1 MPQRNGQQ
9 AASTK
14 KQSQSQQTSSQ
25 YKNLLSPS
33 GKGQSNSKAKIN
45 KHAPSQSQSQ
55 VQTSNEELA
64 TLQQQEVEVLESIL
78 GPDFSRVDAD
88 AQSAWHKSATASPIA
103 SAQSSCSFQII
114 LRPDT
119 DSLKSSV
126 YATTRFR
133 LPIRYPLLPP
143 IITVLTGNSAL
154 KGLSSNHVKGLQDLL
169 TSKAKELAGGG
180 EMIWDLV
187 SAAQE
192 YISSNNLERISG
204 PNRSLEEEKR
214 LREVERQKDL
224 RKKAQEESR
233 KRSKEEEERATKIA
247 QLIREQSEKNTAMM
261 QQEKDRKRDAM
272 AFSPSDTQL
281 MGYLGEQAETEK
293 NLAQKTE
300 FFMDPINVD
309 GQLTHQ
315 VIVGPLMRSTPL
327 SSIHLVESSQNRSQT
342 WLMESY
348 GINSAYYD
356 SSIGKRIL
364 EEVEWELEVLRKVHC
379 DKLVNILASAL
390 ISPSV
395 NDGLTSKRLLVIH
408 ENTSGPSAEVL
419 LSHCVQLPWS
429 RVRFYALDLIEALD
443 VLHNRNVL
451 HRDVSLEN
459 IILEQSPGKIA
470 KAKLARPGY
479 ARRLHDM
486 NIANP
491 LTDHSTT
498 ASSFFKAR
506 AGWDAPEITL
516 QEKENH
522 AAGAGKL
529 TYTRKRDIWQL
540 GVTLLQMLLGPQIV
554 DANRSPDEFF
564 QAAQADKTLLGGL
577 EPHVVMLLRG
587 MLENSVRKR
596 PTTTELRNRFEDL
609 IRYEEEEQGSATLD
623 VPYQRNISGD
633 EPGPLALA
641 RKGLARTKSEQ
652 EDVFRPGSFWQ
663 LGRDRTAVG
672 NTSRYENDFEELQLL
687 GKGAYGS
694 VFRARNKLDGRDYAI
709 KKIRLSASA
718 ENDEKTLREIT
729 ALSRLSHQNIVR
741 YVTCWIQTQDDP
753 AGTSTTDGTAS
764 TSTNQ
769 FSSKDFILPGLND
782 DFLSVGH
789 DAFSQNASHVRFGNS
804 DSENDDDEDEESSS
818 YGNGKMKSSMHSSV
832 GKLKQNGHSTDS
844 SDDDSSSDD
853 GSTSDEEMTHSK
865 IHQSFSLPAQ
875 PNISAKPRWLFIQ
888 MEFVGFQTLREVIDK
903 GLSIEESWRLF
914 RQMIEALAHVASLGI
929 IHRDLKPSNIL
940 IFGEEGINKMDN
952 KITPASLRAGDGSS
966 AVGPVGDIKIGD
978 FGLATT
984 TTSGQQMNDSIT
996 GGLPAYGTGIAAT
1009 GGEESVDQTT
1019 EIGTNL
1025 YIAPEVL
1032 KAGSSRYDHK
1042 VDVYAAGIVFFEML
1056 ASQRVYKTGMER
1068 IQILRDLRSK
1078 EVRFPDGWN
1087 EAQMPAQ
1094 TKILRKLLSHDP
1106 NERLSPLE
1114 LLKSDLLPPKMED
1127 EYIAEC
1133 MRLLSMPDST
1143 YNLQLMDSLFSRKE
1157 TFEEHEAR
1165 DFTFDTGSNEGAGL
1179 DNRFIGVASR
1189 YLRALFHRNGAVELE
1204 APLLIPPNELYANQE
1219 QKPVDMLD
1227 KTGKVVQLPFDLV
1240 VPFARMVARVE
1251 QSRFKRYAI
1260 APVFRPNLL
1269 AGGQP
1274 RSVIEVDF
1282 DIVAPEKTPAA
1293 EAEVLAVVDEMLD
1306 EVPGLNGSEWI
1317 IQISHGAILDLL
1329 LERVPSSRRDQAI
1342 AAIGK
1347 LTGSTSKNAA
1357 AQARVRLSTLGLPR
1371 SITDEIDNANIS
1383 DDIDV
1388 VNEKLQRLIAVDL
1401 RPRLARA
1408 TEEIRQVIESAQQFG
1423 VQRKF
1428 LFTPLLVTNPAFY
1441 RDNVYFVIMRG
1452 KGKRR
1457 DVLASGGRYDAL
1469 LKRFASPTL
1478 NRAPAH
1484 AVGVQIA
1491 LGRIAI
1497 ALAKHQEAKMMG
1509 ALNSGNDERTL
1520 FGPFMPRRC
1529 DVYVASAPGLLSTR
1543 MEICRELWSANISAD
1558 LAYEH
1563 ALEESPE
1570 LLASTCKAEGILFL
1584 VLARSRGSIV
1594 KVKSIVTRSEHEV
1607 HRWELVTWIAD
1618 RIQRLRNQV
1627 SGKDANESNLSAL
1640 MSGAMVT
1647 GSEHRAIATTGTGGN
1662 AGAAGGAG
1670 IASSVTGNAIQ
1681 QYAGEVE
1688 VILPERQ
1695 HEKRRADKHGYN
1707 DTRRGRKQAHLGPL
1721 QENAARQVAKMIEE
1735 MTGSGSNVMINTTK
1749 FPILAVDV
1757 GMNSVPNTGNNM
1769 NTQNAIA
1776 SGQGFAQ
1783 SPTGFA
1789 SSQWTSQ
1796 SNLFATQSGTS
1807 GGNSGGISGAN
1818 AGNAFHRLCA
1828 AAIARN
1834 DDGLWKLFLDTLST
1848 FEEREYGKQ
1857 LRRRIRE
1864 LEGRAWLVS
1873 IRVEGAITLI

>member
-1 MPQRNGQQ
+1 
-9 AASTK
+9 
-14 KQSQSQQTSSQ
+14 
-25 YKNLLSPS
+25 
-33 GKGQSNSKAKIN
+33 
-45 KHAPSQSQSQ
+45 
-55 VQTSNEELA
+55 
-64 TLQQQEVEVLESIL
+64 
-78 GPDFSRVDAD
+78 
-88 AQSAWHKSATASPIA
+88 
-103 SAQSSCSFQII
+103 
-114 LRPDT
+114 
-119 DSLKSSV
+119 
-126 YATTRFR
+126 
-133 LPIRYPLLPP
+133 
-143 IITVLTGNSAL
+143 
-154 KGLSSNHVKGLQDLL
+154 
-169 TSKAKELAGGG
+169 
-180 EMIWDLV
+180 MIWDLV
-187 SAAQE
+187 SAAQD

-224 RKKAQEESR
+224 RRKAQEESR

-247 QLIREQSEKNTAMM
+247 QLIREQSEKNTAIM
-261 QQEKDRKRDAM
+261 QQEKDRKRDALT
-272 AFSPSDTQL
+272 FSPSDTQL
-281 MGYLGEQAETEK
+281 MGYLGEHADTEK
-293 NLAQKTE
+293 NLSQKAE

-348 GINSAYYD
+348 RINSAYYD

-390 ISPSV
+390 VSPTAS
-395 NDGLTSKRLLVIH
+395 DGSTSKRLLVVH
-408 ENTSGPSAEVL
+408 ENTSGPSAEIL

-443 VLHNRNVL
+443 TLHNRNVL

-459 IILEQSPGKIA
+459 IILEHTPGNVA
-470 KAKLARPGY
+470 KAKLSRPGY

-498 ASSFFKAR
+498 ASSFFKVR
-506 AGWDAPEITL
+506 AGWDAPEVTL
-516 QEKENH
+516 EEKENH
-522 AAGAGKL
+522 AVGAGKL
-529 TYTRKRDIWQL
+529 TYTRKRDVWQL
-540 GVTLLQMLLGPQIV
+540 GVAMLQMLLGPQII
-554 DANRSPDEFF
+554 DAYRSPDDFF
-564 QAAQADKTLLGGL
+564 QAAQVDHTLFGSL
-577 EPHVVMLLRG
+577 EPHVVMLLKG

-596 PTTTELRNRFEDL
+596 PTTMELRNRFEEL

-623 VPYQRNISGD
+623 VPYQRNLKGD
-633 EPGPLALA
+633 EPSPLGKNGAPAIA
-641 RKGLARTKSEQ
+641 RRGLARTKSEQ

-741 YVTCWIQTQDDP
+741 YVTCWIQTQDDFT
-753 AGTSTTDGTAS
+753 GTSTTEGTTS
-764 TSTNQ
+764 TSTQQ

-804 DSENDDDEDEESSS
+804 DSDSDNDEDDDEKSSN
-818 YGNGKMKSSMHSSV
+818 YGNGSRMKSSRRSSV
-832 GKLKQNGHSTDS
+832 GKMNQSGQSTDS
-844 SDDDSSSDD
+844 SNDDSSSDD
-853 GSTSDEEMTHSK
+853 GSASDEEMTHSK

-875 PNISAKPRWLFIQ
+875 PSISAKPRWLFIQ
-888 MEFVGFQTLREVIDK
+888 MEFVGFQTLREVIDR

-940 IFGEEGINKMDN
+940 IFGEEGNNKMDN
-952 KITPASLRAGDGSS
+952 KITPASLRVGDAGS
-966 AVGPVGDIKIGD
+966 AVVPVGDIKIGD

-984 TTSGQQMNDSIT
+984 TTSNQQGNDLMT
-996 GGLPAYGTGIAAT
+996 GSLPAYGTGIAAT

-1078 EVRFPDGWN
+1078 EVRFPEGWN

-1114 LLKSDLLPPKMED
+1114 LLKSELLPPKMED

-1165 DFTFDTGSNEGAGL
+1165 DFTFDTGSNEGSGL

-1306 EVPGLNGSEWI
+1306 EVPGLNGSEWV

-1329 LERVPSSRRDQAI
+1329 LERVPSNRRDQAI

-1347 LTGSTSKNAA
+1347 LTGSSSKNAA
-1357 AQARVRLSTLGLPR
+1357 TQARVRLSALGLPR

-1388 VNEKLQRLIAVDL
+1388 VSEKLQRLIAVDL

-1408 TEEIRQVIESAQQFG
+1408 TEEIRKVIESAQQFG

-1441 RDNVYFVIMRG
+1441 RDNVYFVIVRG

-1509 ALNSGNDERTL
+1509 ALNSGSDERTL
-1520 FGPFMPRRC
+1520 FGPFTPRRC
-1529 DVYVASAPGLLSTR
+1529 DVYVASAPGLFSTR

-1584 VLARSRGSIV
+1584 VIARSRGSIV

-1607 HRWELVTWIAD
+1607 HRWELISWIAD
-1618 RIQRLRNQV
+1618 RIQRLRSQV
-1627 SGKDANESNLSAL
+1627 SGKDANETNLSAL

-1647 GSEHRAIATTGTGGN
+1647 GSEHRAITTPGTGGN
-1662 AGAAGGAG
+1662 TGSAGGPG
-1670 IASSVTGNAIQ
+1670 VTSSVTGNAIQ

-1688 VILPERQ
+1688 VLLPERQ

-1721 QENAARQVAKMIEE
+1721 QENAARQVAKMIDEII
-1735 MTGSGSNVMINTTK
+1735 GGGSNVMVNTTK
-1749 FPILAVDV
+1749 FPILAVDI
-1757 GMNSVPNTGNNM
+1757 GLNSITNAGNTI

-1783 SPTGFA
+1783 SPTAFA
-1789 SSQWTSQ
+1789 SSQWSSSQ
-1796 SNLFATQSGTS
+1796 GNLFAAQSSGS
-1807 GGNSGGISGAN
+1807 GGGSGGGAN

-1834 DDGLWKLFLDTLST
+1834 DDGLWKLFLDTLSS

-1857 LRRRIRE
+1857 LRKRIRE